1 MQEPLAEQ
9 RKLIAETWH
18 LIAIAQEQIDRAKH
32 TILVTRAFVAKSR
45 VLTQYSAQ
53 NLKGRKDKLGL

>member
-9 RKLIAETWH
+9 RKLIDETWY
-18 LIAIAQEQIDRAKH
+18 LIAMAQEQIDRAKR

-45 VLTQYSAQ
+45 VLTQHSAQ
-53 NLKGRKDKLGL
+53 NPKR